1 MLKEFIDGDDQYRN
15 SKLKIIPSIVEGSY
29 LARKAVDRPAL
40 LAKRIETDYYS
51 GDNCFEVSINISS
64 SRLAKSLLGLV
75 KGYAATLV
83 VDLAFLFESQTEEE
97 LPEILLG
104 GSRFYWPDL
113 DEYKDVSI
121 LCKSKE
127 ALEAITWDESKH
139 KPLGVAASMEG
150 IE

>member
-1 MLKEFIDGDDQYRN
+1 MLKEFIDGDDQYRH

-29 LARKAVDRPAL
+29 FARKAVDRPAL
-40 LAKRIETDYYS
+40 LAKRIETEYYS
-51 GDNCFEVSINISS
+51 GDNCFEVSINVGS

-83 VDLAFLFESQTEEE
+83 VDLAFLFESQTPEE

-104 GSRFYWPDL
+104 GSRFYWPHLVKYD
-113 DEYKDVSI
+113 DVSV

-127 ALEAITWDESKH
+127 ALEAITWNPSK
-139 KPLGVAASMEG
+139 KSK
-150 IE
+150 